1 MFALALLFIGS
12 SALCESLLKSS
23 TVLGSPFVSPY
34 SLGSVPPLCLLWCS
48 FRGNWAQGPQSEA
61 HSTDRQ
67 GWRGGEVGASAEGG
81 CWGWRQWDRAHSH
94 WHALNIHAWTC
105 TLVWIHA
112 LTHIFPTDH
121 QLSVAIAPTVLSHHS
136 STSSWCINDK
146 MPLW

>member
-1 MFALALLFIGS
+1 MCILPLLFIGS

-61 HSTDRQ
+61 HFTDRQ
-67 GWRGGEVGASAEGG
+67 GWGGGWRG
-81 CWGWRQWDRAHSH
+81 CWCWGRVLGVEAARRRTLLLTRTWCTRVNVHTCMNTRTHPHTDR
-94 WHALNIHAWTC
+94 
-105 TLVWIHA
+105 
-112 LTHIFPTDH
+112 
-121 QLSVAIAPTVLSHHS
+121 QLSTATAHTALKHRA

>member
-1 MFALALLFIGS
+1 MYILPLLFIGS

-23 TVLGSPFVSPY
+23 TVLGSPFVSLY

-67 GWRGGEVGASAEGG
+67 EWGVRWVLVLREGVGGGG
-81 CWGWRQWDRAHSH
+81 SETEYTHADTHLIHMHERAHLYEYMHSP
-94 WHALNIHAWTC
+94 TC
-105 TLVWIHA
+105 SLQTISYQWITL
-112 LTHIFPTDH
+112 
-121 QLSVAIAPTVLSHHS
+121 LSTT
-136 STSSWCINDK
+136 TSLPAADASMTK